1 MKRGVIG
8 RLIARMDG
16 WSIEMQLA
24 VIIAG
29 CMAVAFPIGILLGK
43 VVGPPNAQFIPGVI
57 VGAVFVWSYRS

>member
-1 MKRGVIG
+1 
-8 RLIARMDG
+8 MDG